1 MWLILETLDDG
12 AGAYNRWTSFDN
24 YFDCYLAWQALIEAP
39 PANLVAAN
47 WYNEVFPTGRYP

>member
-12 AGAYNRWTSFDN
+12 AGAYNRWTSFDS
-24 YFDCYLAWQALIEAP
+24 YTDCYRAWFALMESP

-47 WYNEVFPTGRYP
+47 WLSDVYPVGRYP